1 MLTMTSAKGRR
12 PRYRAPALE
21 KGLDILEV
29 LADSRLPLSQVE
41 LAQKLGRSQ
50 GELFRML
57 TCLEDRGY
65 VGRESES
72 GRFKVT
78 LRLYQLGHKQ
88 NAASLLRNAARVPM
102 EWLTEQ
108 IGQACHLSVQ
118 SGSSLLILMERM
130 PSQRVCLAVGEGST
144 FPLVETTS
152 GRLLLSQLSPEEVA
166 TFVTDD
172 ETCAQ
177 KSPLERKRIL
187 SAVRGFRKNG
197 YAVAK
202 SSVTGGV
209 TDIATTV
216 GVRGT
221 DTLAVLV
228 VPCLT
233 LAHQKRSNNA
243 RYFEAVRQSAA
254 EINRNLGI
262 IGQ

>member
-1 MLTMTSAKGRR
+1 MLTMASEKDRR

-41 LAQKLGRSQ
+41 LAQTLGRSQ

-65 VGRESES
+65 VSRESES

-78 LRLYQLGHKQ
+78 LRLYQLAHKQ
-88 NAASLLRNAARVPM
+88 NAASLLRNAARIPM
-102 EWLTEQ
+102 EKLTEL
-108 IGQACHLSVQ
+108 IGQACHLSVR
-118 SGSSLLILMERM
+118 SGSSFLVLMERM
-130 PSQRVCLAVGEGST
+130 PSQHICLAVGEGST
-144 FPLVETTS
+144 VPLVESTS
-152 GRLLLSQLSPEEVA
+152 GRLLLSELSQEEVA
-166 TFVTDD
+166 TFVAND
-172 ETCAQ
+172 ETCAS
-177 KSPLERKRIL
+177 KSPAERKKIL
-187 SAVRGFRKNG
+187 SAVQGFRKNG

-202 SSVTGGV
+202 SSVTAGV

-221 DTLAVLV
+221 DTRAILV

-243 RYFEAVRQSAA
+243 RYFQAVRQSAE

-262 IGQ
+262 VGQ